1 MYGIS
6 QCRQVSR
13 LSEGFDI
20 HKYIYIHIYIMNI
33 QFLLGFYPYLRVEFM
48 QIYIISQNTW
58 RSPPPKKGGQ
68 EEFHMNQSTGT
79 ETFTF

>member
-1 MYGIS
+1 
-6 QCRQVSR
+6 
-13 LSEGFDI
+13 
-20 HKYIYIHIYIMNI
+20 MNI
-33 QFLLGFYPYLRVEFM
+33 QFLLEFYPYLRVEFM

>member
-1 MYGIS
+1 
-6 QCRQVSR
+6 
-13 LSEGFDI
+13 
-20 HKYIYIHIYIMNI
+20 MNI

-68 EEFHMNQSTGT
+68 EEFHMNQRTGT